1 MEPLAR
7 LLAERAI
14 EALVLDY
21 AAALDAGDWD
31 AVAALFVPHGRM
43 SRPSAPDDYIEGA
56 DAILAGLRARPAR
69 ASCHVVSQIRIAWV
83 DEAAARV
90 TSTLQL
96 YTAAGAPP
104 LVGAYADRVIA
115 TDAGWRFLERRG
127 SLAFPA

>member
-1 MEPLAR
+1 MDPLAR
-7 LLAERAI
+7 LTAERAI
-14 EALVLDY
+14 EALILDY

-43 SRPSAPDDYIEGA
+43 SRPSAPDVFIAGA
-56 DAILAGLRARPAR
+56 DAILAALRARPAR
-69 ASCHVVSQIRIAWV
+69 ASCHVVSQIRIAWE
-83 DEAAARV
+83 DDAAVRV
-90 TSTLQL
+90 SSVLQL
-96 YTAAGAPP
+96 YTAAAAPP